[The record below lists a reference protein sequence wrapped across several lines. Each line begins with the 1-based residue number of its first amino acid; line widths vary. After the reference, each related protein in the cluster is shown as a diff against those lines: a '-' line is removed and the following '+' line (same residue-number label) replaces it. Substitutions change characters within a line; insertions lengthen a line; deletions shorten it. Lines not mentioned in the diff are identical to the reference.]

1 MLRLCFGKLSR
12 PCRDTD
18 ISRHRYWD
26 KAVPPFRSH
35 LPCLLYLTGIFF
47 LNFLARVV
55 LAPLLPAVERDL
67 TVGHGE
73 AGSLFLFISLGYCLG
88 LLGSGFVSSRFTHR
102 RTIIL
107 SSMAV
112 GGSLIAVSLS
122 HTLWW
127 VRSGLILLGLSG
139 GLYLPSGIVTLTT
152 IVNSKDWGKA
162 LAVHELA
169 PNLGFIAA
177 PLLAEGFMIWFSW
190 RGVLALVGGAAF
202 IFGVAFARF
211 GMGGAFS
218 GETLGTKT
226 LRILLPRPSFWI
238 MVLLFSMGIGASL
251 GVYTMLPLYLVVERG
266 LERGWANT
274 LVAVSRIA
282 GLGVVFLA
290 GWATDQL
297 GPRRALGGV
306 FLTTGVATVLLG
318 VVRGGVDHPRF
329 VSTARFGRLLFPGG
343 FRGSLENR
351 PSRRQECRSFPHC
364 PRGFSLWGRSHPSRD
379 RDCGRRR
386 LLSPGNHAG
395 RFVAYGK
402 HCTCTLSKIS

>member
-1 MLRLCFGKLSR
+1 M
-12 PCRDTD
+12 
-18 ISRHRYWD
+18 
-26 KAVPPFRSH
+26 PPFRSH
-35 LPCLLYLTGIFF
+35 LPFLLYLTGIFF
-47 LNFLARVV
+47 LNFLARIV

-122 HTLWW
+122 LTLWW

-139 GLYLPSGIVTLTT
+139 GLYLPSGIVTLTA
-152 IVNSKDWGKA
+152 IVNSRDWGKA

-202 IFGVAFARF
+202 IFGLAFARF
-211 GMGGAFS
+211 GTGGAFS
-218 GETLGTKT
+218 GESPSTKT
-226 LRILLPRPSFWI
+226 LRILLTRPSFWI

-251 GVYTMLPLYLVVERG
+251 GVYAMLPLYLVAERG
-266 LERGWANT
+266 LERAWANT
-274 LVAVSRIA
+274 LVALSRIA

-290 GWATDQL
+290 GWVTDQL

-306 FLTTGVATVLLG
+306 FLSTGVATVLLG
-318 VVRGGVDHPRF
+318 VVRRGWIIPVLFLQPILAGCFFPPGFVALSRGV
-329 VSTARFGRLLFPGG
+329 
-343 FRGSLENR
+343 
-351 PSRRQECRSFPHC
+351 PSRVKNVAVSLTIPVAFFLGAGAIPAGVGIMGEGGSFPL
-364 PRGFSLWGRSHPSRD
+364 GIMLVG
-379 RDCGRRR
+379 
-386 LLSPGNHAG
+386 LLLMGSTVLVHYLK
-395 RFVAYGK
+395 F
-402 HCTCTLSKIS
+402 HEDQ